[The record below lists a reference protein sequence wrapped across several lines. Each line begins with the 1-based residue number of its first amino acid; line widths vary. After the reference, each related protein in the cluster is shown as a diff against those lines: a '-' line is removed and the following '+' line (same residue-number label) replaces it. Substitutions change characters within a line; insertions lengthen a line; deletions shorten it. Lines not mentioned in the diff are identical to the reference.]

1 MDNTDEIIGL
11 PSACDQSTQT
21 EDVLDLTKEP
31 SKENV
36 FEKQGTTL
44 PNHSK
49 NETEVWLFIIFD
61 LYLFQQCLNNTD
73 SPQLQYFKILKNPLK
88 VRNSLKL
95 YNSLF
100 PLSYLV
106 S

>member
-1 MDNTDEIIGL
+1 MDNTDEIVGF

-61 LYLFQQCLNNTD
+61 LYLFQKCLNNTD

-88 VRNSLKL
+88 VTNSLKL
-95 YNSLF
+95 DNSLF
-100 PLSYLV
+100 PLLST
-106 S
+106 